1 MRLSRYEK
9 ETIILLNAAE
19 DTASIYTADPVWKRK
34 LDKLV
39 EKNPQCYQC
48 VKADEVSKTY
58 SMPKRF
64 ISLADPTNTMP
75 KVIFPPSRMRENSQ
89 RPKSSVPN
97 GYSALL
103 DRYLPRI
110 FVAVGSWGA
119 KNDPNKKNSNITI
132 GIEYERICF
141 VRLIVWPPLSQTH
154 PVAKSAVIYPKG
166 Y

>member
-1 MRLSRYEK
+1 
-9 ETIILLNAAE
+9 
-19 DTASIYTADPVWKRK
+19 
-34 LDKLV
+34 
-39 EKNPQCYQC
+39 
-48 VKADEVSKTY
+48 
-58 SMPKRF
+58 MPKK
-64 ISLADPTNTMP
+64 IPSKMTIADPTNTMP

-141 VRLIVWPPLSQTH
+141 VRLIVWPPLSQKH

>member
-1 MRLSRYEK
+1 MLVA
-9 ETIILLNAAE
+9 L
-19 DTASIYTADPVWKRK
+19 TASLVLRMI
-34 LDKLV
+34 KLV
-39 EKNPQCYQC
+39 KTLIEGEYD
-48 VKADEVSKTY
+48 KAYIMCAIACGASKMT
-58 SMPKRF
+58 
-64 ISLADPTNTMP
+64 IADPTNTMP
-75 KVIFPPSRMRENSQ
+75 KVIFPSSRMRENSQ

-141 VRLIVWPPLSQTH
+141 VRLIVWPPLSQKR